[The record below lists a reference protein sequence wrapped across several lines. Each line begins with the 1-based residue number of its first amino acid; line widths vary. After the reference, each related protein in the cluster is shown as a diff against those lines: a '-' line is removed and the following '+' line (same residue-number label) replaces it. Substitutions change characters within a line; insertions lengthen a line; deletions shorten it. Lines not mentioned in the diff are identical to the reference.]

1 MRISDWSSDVCS
13 SDLCGRRRQ
22 HRHLGRDR
30 GFARGDLVAERA
42 QHLGLGADETNADF
56 GAGFGESGVFGQETV
71 TRMDRIDA
79 SFDCNTDDVRDVE
92 VGGDRIL
99 YWADP
104 LYFVR
109 PDPRSERGRGGRERV

>member
-13 SDLCGRRRQ
+13 SDLLKLVRQRGRGRQ

-79 SFDCNTDDVRDVE
+79 SFDCNTADVWDVE
-92 VGGDRIL
+92 VVGDRLMAAAAPI
-99 YWADP
+99 DRKSD
-104 LYFVR
+104 V
-109 PDPRSERGRGGRERV
+109 